1 MRKSKEREREREKEV
16 HCAISKSRSFL
27 RQRWKKEEG
36 LKEVFFSSSSNTS
49 AARSAF
55 RPSSSDLLPFDRLL
69 PLLNF
74 PSAAEAAAA
83 AAARSASNPYRGVS
97 WLEDR
102 QQWRASI
109 WAEGVN
115 VNLGDFTD
123 PEDAAKRYDDEARR
137 LRGDKAELNFPR
149 EGEKGPARPGGA
161 EPRPPR
167 ERV

>member
-1 MRKSKEREREREKEV
+1 VRKSKEREREREKEV

-27 RQRWKKEEG
+27 RQRWKKEEV